1 MNRREWLQLSLAAS
15 LSLTASS
22 CGFKRSQPVR
32 IAAHMW
38 PGYEFL
44 YLARSLDVMDP
55 ALVRLV
61 ETPNATAN
69 IRALGSNVVEGACLT
84 LDEAL
89 TALERGIRLSV
100 VCVLDVSM
108 GADALLVPAN
118 VESLAGIKG
127 LRIGVEHTAT
137 GAVML
142 DASLKAAG
150 LSPDDIEIVYLSIDE
165 HIQSYHNGLVE
176 ALVTYEPVKNQL
188 IKAGMKSVFTSG
200 EIPGNI
206 IDVIT
211 VRTDVL
217 NQQREGI
224 REAVQGHFRA
234 LERWQADPEKYA
246 SYLAKRLNV
255 PDAEITGL
263 FSDLELPDRMAN
275 RRWLGGTQ
283 PEIMEMARHLGETM
297 LASGLLHT
305 MPDISLLA
313 NDSFLD

>member
-15 LSLTASS
+15 LGLAASS
-22 CGFKRSQPVR
+22 CGLKRSQPVR
-32 IAAHMW
+32 IAAHIW

-44 YLARSLDVMDP
+44 YLARSLDIMD
-55 ALVRLV
+55 ARLVRMV

-84 LDEAL
+84 LDEVL

-100 VCVLDVSM
+100 VCVLNVSL

-118 VESLAGIKG
+118 IESLAGIKG

-150 LSPDDIEIVYLSIDE
+150 LSPEDIEIVYLSIDE

-188 IKAGMKSVFTSG
+188 IKTGMKSVFTSG

-206 IDVIT
+206 IDVIAF
-211 VRTDVL
+211 RTDVL
-217 NQQREGI
+217 AQQREGI
-224 REAVQGHFRA
+224 RESVQGHFRA

-246 SYLAKRLNV
+246 AFLAKRLNV

-263 FSDLELPDRMAN
+263 FSDLELPDRVAN
-275 RRWLGGTQ
+275 RQWLGGSQ
-283 PEIMEMARHLGETM
+283 PKIMQVATHLAQTM
-297 LASGLLHT
+297 LASGLLNT
-305 MPDISLLA
+305 MPDLALLA